1 MASPTHLDS
10 ANEIQ
15 ANLFTASYQSRKL
28 TTIDLVGGIYCHIC
42 HTIFGNKKD
51 YDAHYIKHSTDS
63 MGIVYT
69 CVICHKNITGYP
81 SFRGHCYTS
90 HVIKDKFKCDHCDK
104 QFSKLT
110 VLKDHIDIKHKF
122 KCTSCSKE
130 FQSKKEMQIHQIIH
144 NNSDNPP
151 YNCQSCE
158 RQINSLD
165 GCEYHIELHTSF
177 TYPCPICGE
186 AIKNKQ
192 SAVEHLKQ
200 HFGDEIQDEII
211 SEVEEAP
218 DDDFIEKLGGIFCCI
233 CSTVHRNR
241 VNFDAHFSLKH
252 GCQDIVYTCNECK
265 KQFDKYSV
273 FGNHCYN
280 HFMKNRFE

>member
-1 MASPTHLDS
+1 MALNKILNKTIYIFYCCD
-10 ANEIQ
+10 IV
-15 ANLFTASYQSRKL
+15 SR
-28 TTIDLVGGIYCHIC
+28 
-42 HTIFGNKKD
+42 
-51 YDAHYIKHSTDS
+51 
-63 MGIVYT
+63 
-69 CVICHKNITGYP
+69 
-81 SFRGHCYTS
+81 
-90 HVIKDKFKCDHCDK
+90 
-104 QFSKLT
+104 
-110 VLKDHIDIKHKF
+110 
-122 KCTSCSKE
+122 
-130 FQSKKEMQIHQIIH
+130 FQSKKELQIHQIIH

-165 GCEYHIELHTSF
+165 GCEYHIDLHSSF
-177 TYPCPICGE
+177 TYSCPICSE
-186 AIKNKQ
+186 SSASKQ
-192 SAVEHLKQ
+192 LAFEHLKQ
-200 HFGDEIQDEII
+200 HFGDEVKNEII
-211 SEVEEAP
+211 TEIEETP
-218 DDDFIEKLGGIFCCI
+218 DDDFIEKLGGIHCCI